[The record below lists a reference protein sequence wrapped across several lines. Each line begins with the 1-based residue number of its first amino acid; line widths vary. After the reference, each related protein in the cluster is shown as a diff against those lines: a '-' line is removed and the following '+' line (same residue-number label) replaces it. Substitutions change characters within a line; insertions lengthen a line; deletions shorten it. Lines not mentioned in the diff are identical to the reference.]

1 MNITL
6 RRTCL
11 LLTATLLTAL
21 VAARPTAPVAAAST
35 ASAAALRPAA
45 SKYCTPATQQK
56 YVSSLAAQIRVPAPF
71 VAVDAAAA
79 SGAYFT
85 PRSSTIMVRPGC
97 VSKSMLAHEF
107 GHYVV
112 DLAAG
117 KNWAEHQ
124 MIAQQFTGYRN
135 WLKNLPDTEGFE
147 RAAHCVGYRFVKNGT
162 YTRCP
167 HRKARDLA
175 AYVTAAAA
183 NRYPA

>member
-6 RRTCL
+6 RRTYL
-11 LLTATLLTAL
+11 LLAATLLTAL
-21 VAARPTAPVAAAST
+21 VAARPAAPV
-35 ASAAALRPAA
+35 AAALRPAA

-56 YVSSLAAQIRVPAPF
+56 YVSSLAAQIRVPAPT

-85 PRSSTIMVRPGC
+85 PGSSTITVRPGC
-97 VSKSMLAHEF
+97 ASKSTLAHEF

-117 KNWAEHQ
+117 MNWAEHQ

-135 WLKNLPDTEGFE
+135 WLKTSSDTEGFE

-183 NRYPA
+183 NRYSA